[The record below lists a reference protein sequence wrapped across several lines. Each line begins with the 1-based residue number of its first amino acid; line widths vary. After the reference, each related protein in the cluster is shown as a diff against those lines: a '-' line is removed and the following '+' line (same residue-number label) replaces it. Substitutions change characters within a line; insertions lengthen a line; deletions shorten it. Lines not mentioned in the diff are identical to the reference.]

1 MITFKKKLDNVY
13 EQVKQLSNDSFEKEL
28 HPSVSNGL
36 TTIES
41 KLKEIKGCRPS
52 SALDT
57 FEKLLNELSIWKK
70 ISDKDYKT
78 IEKIYFKLGGK

>member
-1 MITFKKKLDNVY
+1 MIGK
-13 EQVKQLSNDSFEKEL
+13 
-28 HPSVSNGL
+28 
-36 TTIES
+36 
-41 KLKEIKGCRPS
+41 

-57 FEKLLNELSIWKK
+57 FERLLNELSIWKK